1 MNHKMLTDR
10 DLANDL
16 IPKRLIPPTP
26 EKFKDKA
33 VQYVFDD
40 EDEVTLTFKE
50 VVEMITTARA
60 VGPRMVPVMAMK
72 STVSQMVYPISN
84 NKKPS

>member
-16 IPKRLIPPTP
+16 IPKRLIPPVP
-26 EKFKDKA
+26 EKFKGKE
-33 VQYVFDD
+33 VRYVFDD

-50 VVEMITTARA
+50 VVEMITTARG
-60 VGPRMVPVMAMK
+60 VGPRMVPVMG
-72 STVSQMVYPISN
+72 TVNGHEVNSFPDGLPNIE
-84 NKKPS
+84 